1 LVAQDPFANSGQFY
15 FSWGVDP
22 DYEQRYLTQYV
33 RLNPA
38 IYASLA
44 TSRVGEVESTAMVM
58 SYDEFTASRF
68 YREWAQPQGYCDGL
82 WAILEKS
89 ATAIASISILRH
101 ERMGLADDETR
112 RRLGLLAPHFRRAVA
127 IGKVIDLNNA
137 ATASLADALDG
148 LADGIFL
155 VDADARIV
163 HVNARGHAMI
173 AEGKFLKKIDGRLA
187 AVDAQADQSLRDV
200 FAAADAGDAAVG
212 ARGIALPLPARDGDR
227 WVANVLPLTS
237 GARRKA
243 GIDYAAVAAVF
254 VRKAALDLPS
264 PLQTMAELFKLT
276 PAELRVASAII
287 DIGGVPDVASV
298 LGISETTVKTH
309 LQHLFEKTGTNR
321 QADFVKLVAGFATP
335 LRQE

>member
-1 LVAQDPFANSGQFY
+1 
-15 FSWGVDP
+15 
-22 DYEQRYLTQYV
+22 
-33 RLNPA
+33 
-38 IYASLA
+38 
-44 TSRVGEVESTAMVM
+44 
-58 SYDEFTASRF
+58 
-68 YREWAQPQGYCDGL
+68 
-82 WAILEKS
+82 
-89 ATAIASISILRH
+89 
-101 ERMGLADDETR
+101 
-112 RRLGLLAPHFRRAVA
+112 
-127 IGKVIDLNNA
+127 
-137 ATASLADALDG
+137 
-148 LADGIFL
+148 
-155 VDADARIV
+155 
-163 HVNARGHAMI
+163 MI